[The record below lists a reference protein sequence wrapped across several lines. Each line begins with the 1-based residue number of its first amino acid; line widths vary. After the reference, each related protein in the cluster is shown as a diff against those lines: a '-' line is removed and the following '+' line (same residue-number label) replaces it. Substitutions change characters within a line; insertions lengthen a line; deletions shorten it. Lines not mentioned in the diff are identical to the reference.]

1 MSRLVREGDDEYIVY
16 NDEER
21 RLAMEIAHFAVW
33 LFVIWLPLRL
43 FVFHFLAM
51 DAIGIILVI
60 VALSGFSK
68 AVEGRV
74 KLNDD

>member
-21 RLAMEIAHFAVW
+21 RLAMEIAHFALW
-33 LFVIWLPLRL
+33 LFVIWLPLRI
-43 FVFHFLAM
+43 FVFRFLVM

-60 VALSGFSK
+60 AVLSGFSK
-68 AVEGRV
+68 AVEGRAR
-74 KLNDD
+74 LDDD